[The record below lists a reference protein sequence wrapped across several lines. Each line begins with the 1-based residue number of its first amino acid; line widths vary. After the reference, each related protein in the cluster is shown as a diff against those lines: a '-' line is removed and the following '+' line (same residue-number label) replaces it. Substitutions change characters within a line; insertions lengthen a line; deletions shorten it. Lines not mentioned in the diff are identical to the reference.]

1 MRLQHHNLVVLHL
14 ISGCDAMENNMVIM
28 LKSRFK
34 HCAYL
39 KYHIVDH
46 SKTVQRDNSKET
58 QHIDI
63 LGCSNLM
70 LTYFI

>member
-39 KYHIVDH
+39 KYHIVE
-46 SKTVQRDNSKET
+46 RDNSKET